1 MWESIFNWTELVEK
15 GGDAA
20 TYFFIAIGATT
31 LFSIRLVLMLFG
43 ADDTDTDID
52 IGDDALDG
60 ADEMGSGE
68 AFNLFS
74 LLSILAFLMGVGW
87 MGLTARL
94 TWDLGTTA
102 SVFVAVGSGGGMML
116 LAASLMFYVRRLEK
130 ITGYDV
136 KTCVGHTGRVYLTIP
151 AAGNGA
157 GQIEITVT
165 GRRKILT
172 GRTNGD
178 EIAAF
183 TSVKVVEITDDNI
196 AIVEPV

>member
-1 MWESIFNWTELVEK
+1 MWETIFNWTELTNK
-15 GGDAA
+15 GGDAV
-20 TYFFIAIGATT
+20 TYFFIAAGATT
-31 LFSIRLVLMLFG
+31 LFVLRLILMLFG
-43 ADDTDTDID
+43 ADDGDTDFDID
-52 IGDDALDG
+52 VDG
-60 ADEMGSGE
+60 AGEVDHMGSGE

-94 TWDLGTTA
+94 TWDLGATV
-102 SVFVAVGSGGGMML
+102 SVLVAVGSGGCMML
-116 LAASLMFYVRRLEK
+116 LAASLMFFVKRLEK
-130 ITGYDV
+130 VTGYDV
-136 KTCVGHTGRVYLTIP
+136 KSCVGHTGRVYLTIP
-151 AAGNGA
+151 ATGKGS

-172 GRTNGD
+172 GRTNGE

-183 TSVKVVEITDDNI
+183 TPVKVVEITDDNI